1 MDSSPASNPLP
12 EPFDTPRRNLSSGI
26 HNHSQGMQ
34 RDWKFW
40 CIIFSLAL
48 SSLATALE
56 ATAIGAALPTII
68 HDLKGEGDQFIWVG
82 SGYGLGATAL
92 VPLCGGL
99 TPIFGRQRVM
109 LSAIL
114 LFALGSTTCGAA
126 LSLNMLVAGR
136 VVQGLGAGAI
146 SSTMQVIVSD
156 LVTLRER
163 GTFTGLMALAW
174 AIGAGVGRVAGG
186 SLAEIGKWR
195 WIFYLNL
202 PICAMNATLV
212 LLFLRLKTTPANLK
226 EKLGQ
231 IDIIGN
237 ILITASTT
245 SLVIGLT
252 WGGIQ
257 YPWSSAHVLS
267 PLVIGFVGLGIFLI
281 YEVYIC
287 KPPVSPI
294 MLRMNWT
301 CASGY
306 IQSFV
311 ATVLI
316 MTLGYWLPVFFAAC
330 KEKSPAEASIDLFGL
345 SFSNSLVA
353 LLTGVAVKKTG
364 KYMTLIFIG
373 WICAIV
379 GAGLLTTL
387 NENITIAKSI
397 GFQAV
402 IAGGVGTIY
411 VTTLFP
417 ILASVP
423 ITQTAPAMALSVFSR
438 NFGTIWGAAVGGAI
452 LQNELK
458 RKLPASFLE
467 QFPQGA
473 EIAFATITVI
483 PTLEQPFRDEVRKA
497 FAESFS
503 VVWWVTLALAIAGSL
518 CTIGMEQLPL
528 HAEVDKDWG
537 TEDAADVPVPSPPD
551 PEIGR
556 PTWHVSIVLF
566 NRDEEQKCCK

>member
-1 MDSSPASNPLP
+1 MRSSHAHKPLP
-12 EPFDTPRRNLSSGI
+12 EPSDTPRQSLSSGI

-40 CIIFSLAL
+40 CIIFSLQL
-48 SSLATALE
+48 SSLATAVE
-56 ATAIGAALPTII
+56 VTAIGAALPTII
-68 HDLKGEGDQFIWVG
+68 HDLKGEQFIWVG
-82 SGYGLGATAL
+82 SGYGLGSTAL

-99 TPIFGRQRVM
+99 TPIFGRRPVM

-126 LSLNMLVAGR
+126 SSMNMLVAGR

-146 SSTMQVIVSD
+146 SSTMQIILSD

-174 AIGAGVGRVAGG
+174 AIGGGVGPVIGG
-186 SLAEIGKWR
+186 SLAETGKWR

-202 PICAMNATLV
+202 PICAMNATLI
-212 LLFLRLKTTPANLK
+212 LLFLRLKTTPTNLK

-237 ILITASTT
+237 ILITASAT

-311 ATVLI
+311 I
-316 MTLGYWLPVFFAAC
+316 NWLPVFFEAC
-330 KEKSPAEASIDLFGL
+330 KGKSPTGAGVDLFGL
-345 SFSNSLVA
+345 SYGTSLVA
-353 LLTGVAVKKTG
+353 LSTGVAVKKTG
-364 KYMTLIFIG
+364 KYMTPIFIG
-373 WICAIV
+373 WICVIV

-397 GFQAV
+397 GFQIV
-402 IAGGVGTIY
+402 IAGGLGSIY

-417 ILASVP
+417 ILASIPV
-423 ITQTAPAMALSVFSR
+423 TQTAPAMALFVFSR

-473 EIAFATITVI
+473 EIAFATIPVI

-497 FAESFS
+497 FAESLR
-503 VVWWVTLALAIAGSL
+503 VLWWVTLALAIAGSL
-518 CTIGMEQLPL
+518 CTIGMEQLQL

-537 TEDAADVPVPSPPD
+537 AEDAADVPVPSPPD
-551 PEIGR
+551 LEIGS

>member
-12 EPFDTPRRNLSSGI
+12 EPSGTPGQSLSSGI
-26 HNHSQGMQ
+26 HNHWQGMP

-48 SSLATALE
+48 SALATAVE
-56 ATAIGAALPTII
+56 ITAIGAALPTII
-68 HDLKGEGDQFIWVG
+68 HDLKGEQFIWVG

-99 TPIFGRQRVM
+99 ASIFGRRPVM
-109 LSAIL
+109 LSGIL
-114 LFALGSTTCGAA
+114 LFALGSTTCGSA
-126 LSLNMLVAGR
+126 SSMNMLIFGR
-136 VVQGLGAGAI
+136 VVQGLGAGTM
-146 SSTMQVIVSD
+146 SSTMHIILSD

-163 GTFTGLMALAW
+163 GTFTGLVALAW
-174 AIGAGVGRVAGG
+174 AIGGGVGPVIGG

-195 WIFYLNL
+195 WLFYLNL
-202 PICAMNATLV
+202 PICALNATLV
-212 LLFLRLKTTPANLK
+212 LLFLRLKTPPANLK
-226 EKLGQ
+226 EKLGKM
-231 IDIIGN
+231 DIIGN
-237 ILITASTT
+237 ILIMASTT
-245 SLVIGLT
+245 SIVIGVT

-294 MLRMNWT
+294 ILRMNWT

-311 ATVLI
+311 ITVLST
-316 MTLGYWLPVFFAAC
+316 TLSYWLPVFFEAC
-330 KEKSPAEASIDLFGL
+330 KGKSPTGAGVDLFGL
-345 SFSNSLVA
+345 SYGSSLVA
-353 LLTGVAVKKTG
+353 LSTGVALKKTG

-373 WICAIV
+373 WICAVV

-387 NENITIAKSI
+387 NENTTVAKSF
-397 GFQAV
+397 GFQV
-402 IAGGVGTIY
+402 VMAGGIGIIY
-411 VTTLFP
+411 VITLFP
-417 ILASVP
+417 ILASIP
-423 ITQTAPAMALSVFSR
+423 ITQTAPAMALFVFSR
-438 NFGTIWGAAVGGAI
+438 NFGTIWGITVGGAI
-452 LQNELK
+452 LQNGLK

-473 EIAFATITVI
+473 EIAFATIPVI

-503 VVWWVTLALAIAGSL
+503 IVWWTTLAVAIAGSL
-518 CTIGMEQLPL
+518 CTIGMKQLQL
-528 HAEVDKDWG
+528 HTEVDKDWG
-537 TEDAADVPVPSPPD
+537 AEDAADVPVPSPPD
-551 PEIGR
+551 PEHQEELR
-556 PTWHVSIVLF
+556 VLASS
-566 NRDEEQKCCK
+566 NY